1 MQSKD
6 QHCYLKIWQ
15 KWQFFRFRFT
25 ESFGCENNLKII
37 YFFCTCS
44 YFLWSG
50 LCCSPR
56 RIFTPTK
63 VLRKLACTKFFTT
76 TIVRNWEKYFPL
88 TWYQHYRK
96 NSSSVANMN
105 KSKFTEFE
113 IPSFYKYDIFIEVCF
128 SLTDFIYIETKPHRN
143 MLLL

>member
-76 TIVRNWEKYFPL
+76 TVFTQLRKIFSINVISALQEKFLFCSVHEQIKIYWVRDPKLLQIWYFY
-88 TWYQHYRK
+88 WG
-96 NSSSVANMN
+96 M
-105 KSKFTEFE
+105 FF
-113 IPSFYKYDIFIEVCF
+113 IDGFYLYW
-128 SLTDFIYIETKPHRN
+128 N
-143 MLLL
+143 